1 MECFGQAYF
10 AQLQKKMHFGIK
22 NKIGANIRRT
32 SIARLTGMTK
42 QARGRNIKPEATFQ
56 KHFEFDGRHLPGLLE
71 LQPFI
76 SRWHK
81 VWGINAEAFVWV
93 WSFKRLIDLWHW
105 KCQKTHRTKIP
116 NRPFILK
123 GWRQWVR
130 IVSCCLL
137 RWFHFLIYCNKRLT
151 QSWTLT
157 NYTTIHIR
165 ICNKYRIPFLK
176 WKIWKFKRYWSICNY

>member
-1 MECFGQAYF
+1 MECFGQSYF
-10 AQLQKKMHFGIK
+10 AQLQKIHFGIN
-22 NKIGANIRRT
+22 NKIGTNIRRT

-42 QARGRNIKPEATFQ
+42 QARGREHQTRGDLS

-93 WSFKRLIDLWHW
+93 WSFKRLIDPWHW

-116 NRPFILK
+116 NRPFMLK

-137 RWFHFLIYCNKRLT
+137 IWFHFLVYCNKKLT
-151 QSWTLT
+151 RSWTLT

-165 ICNKYRIPFLK
+165 ICNRYRIPFLK

>member
-42 QARGRNIKPEATFQ
+42 QARGREHQTRGDLS

-93 WSFKRLIDLWHW
+93 WSFKRLIE
-105 KCQKTHRTKIP
+105 
-116 NRPFILK
+116 

-130 IVSCCLL
+130 IVSRCLL
-137 RWFHFLIYCNKRLT
+137 RWFHFLIYCNKKLT

-176 WKIWKFKRYWSICNY
+176 WKIWKFKQYWSICNY

>member
-1 MECFGQAYF
+1 MFWTSLLCTIAK
-10 AQLQKKMHFGIK
+10 KKMHFGIK

-42 QARGRNIKPEATFQ
+42 QARGREHQTRGDLS

-130 IVSCCLL
+130 IVSRCLL
-137 RWFHFLIYCNKRLT
+137 RWFHFLIYCNKKLT

-176 WKIWKFKRYWSICNY
+176 WKIWKFKQYWSMCNY